1 MDVSEIIDRHRSECE
16 FVRELINQA
25 LECRDSNLKKSLE
38 LMEFAKLAG
47 EAMTIVQDGERK
59 SYAINDS
66 TIDLVERALFVKAKR
81 MSQCK

>member
-1 MDVSEIIDRHRSECE
+1 MNVAEIIDRHRSECE
-16 FVRELINQA
+16 SVRKLIDEA
-25 LECRDSNLKKSLE
+25 LQYRDTDFEKSKE

-66 TIDLVERALFVKAKR
+66 TIELVERALYVKMKR
-81 MSQCK
+81 LSGK